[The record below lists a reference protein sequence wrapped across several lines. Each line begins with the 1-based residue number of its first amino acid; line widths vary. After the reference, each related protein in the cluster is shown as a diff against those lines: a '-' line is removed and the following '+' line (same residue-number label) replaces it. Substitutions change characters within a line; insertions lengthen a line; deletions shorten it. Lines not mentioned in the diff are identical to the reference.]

1 MAIEI
6 KGLAPLLQVFD
17 MPMAIHFYRDIIG
30 FEVVAS
36 SAPEQGDDCDWVLLR
51 MQGTELMLNTA
62 YEKQDRPSAPDEVRM
77 AGHSDTTIYFGCP
90 DVDAAY
96 EHLTAKGIDVNPPV
110 ITRYNF
116 KAIYVK
122 DPDGYLL
129 VFHWPVQE

>member
-6 KGLAPLLQVFD
+6 KRLTPLLQVFD
-17 MPMAIHFYRDIIG
+17 MPRSIHFYRDVIG
-30 FEVVAS
+30 FEMITS

-96 EHLTAKGIDVNPPV
+96 AHFVSKGMDIQAPY
-110 ITRYNF
+110 ITGYGF
-116 KAIYVK
+116 KAIDIK
-122 DPDGYLL
+122 DPDDYGLC
-129 VFHWPVQE
+129 FHWPSE